1 MKLLKETK
9 AISTFILIILML
21 CSVIFGALISYL
33 WVMSIYYNMP
43 EDTTLLIV
51 TDAVFPGP
59 PTPDLTYFN
68 VTILNPSNSIS
79 DVNITAIRLSVEG
92 RDESYDINETEPEPL
107 PFLIRRGT
115 RQTFKCKRNWGN
127 FAGEIVRIEPVAVN
141 ASTKSYSYV
150 TPRVKLN
157 LTPTF
162 DESQS
167 VEYFNLTIEN
177 SAESVINLTIS
188 EIMINAESINENVT
202 PPLPYLLSINTTEI
216 FRCNWNWDWRVAG
229 RQNVTVKVTT
239 EEGYESVYVTNELS
253 GAYLYIDEI
262 SFDYTRASYFNLT
275 VSSSEYSTATAMLDK
290 VNLTLPDETT
300 ITLNTIPPLNIIEIP
315 ISPNQSLPSPIR
327 CLWDW
332 NAYRNETITVSV
344 YTRQGFTTPTMTVIT
359 PSAVVWNITDV
370 KFDLDYTE
378 HFLVNVTN
386 MGCSLHDINVTKI
399 LLEENETLIDPPFA
413 VLTNGTEIMFNCTF
427 DWKHLRGQDVVLTA
441 VTKDGLNVSRIV
453 IIPSVELELL
463 GENFVFGDL
472 RDIFPNTTV
481 PIPYVNITISS
492 SNNSLQNVT
501 LTKIILEIENG
512 TLEID
517 STLTYPP
524 LAPNGY
530 ILKTGETVTVI
541 CLWNWVVYLARSQS
555 VKVTVYTAEGF
566 QASRTWFVTLP

>member
-1 MKLLKETK
+1 VKLLKGTK

-51 TDAVFPGP
+51 TDTVFPGP
-59 PTPDLTYFN
+59 PSPDLTYFN

-92 RDESYDINETEPEPL
+92 RDEAYDINETEPEPL

-115 RQTFKCKRNWGN
+115 KQTFKCEKNWSN
-127 FAGEIVRIEPVAVN
+127 FAGETVRIEPVAVN
-141 ASTKSYSYV
+141 ASTKSYSYA

-177 SAESVINLTIS
+177 SAESIINLTIS
-188 EIMINAESINENVT
+188 EIMVNDESINEKVT
-202 PPLPYLLSINTTEI
+202 PRLPYLLSLNTTET
-216 FRCNWNWDWRVAG
+216 FRCNWNWDWRVVG
-229 RQNVTVKVTT
+229 RQNVTIKVTT
-239 EEGYESVYVTNELS
+239 EEGYESVYITNELP
-253 GAYLYIDEI
+253 GAVLYIDEI
-262 SFDYTRASYFNLT
+262 RFDYADTTYFNLT
-275 VSSSEYSTATAMLDK
+275 ISSSEYSTTTALLDK
-290 VNLTLPDETT
+290 VNLTITNETA
-300 ITLNTIPPLNIIEIP
+300 ITLNTTPPLDIIP
-315 ISPNQSLPSPIR
+315 IPLPQNQSFTVK

-332 NAYRNETITVSV
+332 NAHRNETITVSV
-344 YTRQGFTTPTMTVIT
+344 YTRQGFTAPTMTVAT
-359 PSAVVWNITDV
+359 PPAVVWNITDV
-370 KFDLDYTE
+370 KFDLDLIEY
-378 HFLVNVTN
+378 FLVNVTN
-386 MGCSLHDINVTKI
+386 MGCSLHDINVTRI
-399 LLEENETLIDPPFA
+399 LLGENETVIDPSFA
-413 VLTNGTEIMFNCTF
+413 VLTNGTEMMFNCTF
-427 DWKHLRGQDVVLTA
+427 DWKHLRGQDAILTA
-441 VTKDGLNVSRIV
+441 VTEDGLNVSIIV
-453 IIPSVELELL
+453 TIPSVELELL

-472 RDIFPNTTV
+472 RDIFPNMTV

-501 LTKIILEIENG
+501 IIKIILEIENG

-530 ILKTGETVTVI
+530 VLKTGETVTVI

-566 QASRTWFVTLP
+566 QASRTWFVTPP